1 VAVWLGEVVAEAD
14 TVPVVVGDSLDRSSP
29 DEKARR
35 KPYRLVEAS
44 VVKVA
49 TTAEPG
55 TVEMYGP
62 GRLRLRSPD
71 RYTVDD
77 TPRFNCRVS

>member
-1 VAVWLGEVVAEAD
+1 
-14 TVPVVVGDSLDRSSP
+14 VPVVVGDSLDRSWP

-55 TVEMYGP
+55 TVEMY
-62 GRLRLRSPD
+62 LR
-71 RYTVDD
+71 
-77 TPRFNCRVS
+77 PRQTEAAVSRQEHR